1 MEYFGPAPAVII
13 NDILNSETEPPL
25 LFETHTDQLDWFAMS
40 PIKLRR
46 ELGARTPIYERPL
59 PAPVKLKQIS
69 MDDQHHH
76 HHRCYYQ
83 YYYLMG
89 WILSL
94 IESVRQRHLEAKR
107 NTNKK
112 KKVKEEEKE
121 EKEGRKLNKWF
132 EGKEIK
138 KEGKVRR
145 RREEE
150 GGSRRATGICVT
162 DAAESENVSI
172 SRR

>member
-1 MEYFGPAPAVII
+1 MRAGCCGRFH
-13 NDILNSETEPPL
+13 S
-25 LFETHTDQLDWFAMS
+25 
-40 PIKLRR
+40 RR
-46 ELGARTPIYERPL
+46 
-59 PAPVKLKQIS
+59 
-69 MDDQHHH
+69 
-76 HHRCYYQ
+76 C
-83 YYYLMG
+83 
-89 WILSL
+89 LSSC
-94 IESVRQRHLEAKR
+94 EHKEAKE
-107 NTNKK
+107 K
-112 KKVKEEEKE
+112 EEKE
-121 EKEGRKLNKWF
+121 EKEGKEGRKINKWF

>member
-1 MEYFGPAPAVII
+1 
-13 NDILNSETEPPL
+13 
-25 LFETHTDQLDWFAMS
+25 
-40 PIKLRR
+40 
-46 ELGARTPIYERPL
+46 
-59 PAPVKLKQIS
+59 
-69 MDDQHHH
+69 
-76 HHRCYYQ
+76 
-83 YYYLMG
+83 MG

-121 EKEGRKLNKWF
+121 EKEGRKINKWF